1 MSTITVQGKHAL
13 ITGAG
18 SGINLCFARML
29 LEKGCSVLIADLKLQ
44 PEAEEL
50 LKKYPFPAADGQ
62 AGAFFQKTNVASWPE
77 LSSVW
82 NAAVDKFSS
91 VDIVVA
97 GAGLFEPKWASF
109 WEAPKTESN
118 PNTVSADSADAD
130 PGHYAVLDV
139 NLASPI
145 RLSQLAIG
153 HWTKTKQKGTLV
165 HVGSMAGYGAGITTP
180 LYFASKHGLHGF
192 VRSLGGLRDELG
204 IRVGCVAPG
213 AVRTP
218 LWHDDPTKAVMLDKD
233 TVLIEPEE
241 IAQGMWQLVVDEEL
255 GDGTILEVTKG
266 ATRVVPLFN
275 APVPTGEGILVPGYA
290 ASMGTLYEKLR
301 NEGLS
306 V

>member
-1 MSTITVQGKHAL
+1 MTTITVQGKHAL

-50 LKKYPFPAADGQ
+50 LKQYPFPAADGQ

-82 NAAVDKFSS
+82 KTAVDRFSS

-118 PNTVSADSADAD
+118 RNTVSADPADAD

-145 RLSQLAIG
+145 RLS
-153 HWTKTKQKGTLV
+153 TLV

-213 AVRTP
+213 AVSTP
-218 LWHDDPTKAVMLDKD
+218 LWHDDPTKAVMLDED

-241 IAQGMWQLVVDEEL
+241 IAQGMWQLVVNEEL